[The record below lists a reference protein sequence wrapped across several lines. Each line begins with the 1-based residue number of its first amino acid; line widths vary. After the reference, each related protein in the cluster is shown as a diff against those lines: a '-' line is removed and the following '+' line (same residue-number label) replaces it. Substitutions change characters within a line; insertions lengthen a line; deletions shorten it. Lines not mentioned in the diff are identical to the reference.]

1 MLARNNWCLKSRIAE
16 KNADVGLHE
25 VLAVVERVD
34 GAQTVVVAELFT
46 SVLVLN
52 ARDQVDEVVLVHRP
66 GILEAART
74 LCLT

>member
-1 MLARNNWCLKSRIAE
+1 MKSRIAE

>member
-1 MLARNNWCLKSRIAE
+1 MKSRNAE
-16 KNADVGLHE
+16 KNAGVGLHE
-25 VLAVVERVD
+25 VPAVVERVD
-34 GAQTVVVAELFT
+34 GAQLVVVAELFA

-66 GILEAART
+66 GILETALA